1 MGLVADRRPRVLT
14 VVALAAFVWV
24 EKRVPSP
31 PAAAAVQ
38 DPQLHDDLGA
48 GVHGRF
54 AMFGAVSFLPQYQQI
69 VQGASATNSG
79 LLQLPMMAGMLV
91 VSTVVGQLTSRTAT
105 TAPSR
110 SSERP

>member
-1 MGLVADRRPRVLT
+1 M
-14 VVALAAFVWV
+14 
-24 EKRVPSP
+24 
-31 PAAAAVQ
+31 
-38 DPQLHDDLGA
+38 
-48 GVHGRF
+48 
-54 AMFGAVSFLPQYQQI
+54 SFLPQYQQI

-110 SSERP
+110 YRNGRDGCRHVVADQLDLTTSSFTYEPVHPGDRAGLAS